1 MDNKNFADSIE
12 QKIHD
17 YLKDNL
23 RIETSTES
31 DRLCMGCWVDRIVTT
46 VYLGNEKIAESSMTM
61 KNNRRVGLQCGG
73 PL

>member
-1 MDNKNFADSIE
+1 MGSNNKIADSIE

-23 RIETSTES
+23 RIETTTKSV
-31 DRLCMGCWVDRIVTT
+31 RLCMGCYADRIVTT
-46 VYLGNEKIAESSMTM
+46 VYLGNEKIAESSMPM
-61 KNNRRVGLQCGG
+61 KKGLQCGG

>member
-1 MDNKNFADSIE
+1 MGNNKIANSIE

-23 RIETSTES
+23 RIETTTKSE
-31 DRLCMGCWVDRIVTT
+31 RLFMGCWVDRIVTT
-46 VYLGNEKIAESSMTM
+46 VYLGNEKISESTM
-61 KNNRRVGLQCGG
+61 PMNKRPQCGG